1 MRALQLR
8 GFQKDMNMRKP
19 IGPPPRPGYLEIDT
33 YIDIKGVA
41 PDHINLPPRGSSH
54 LKSGPFGIGMAE
66 SFIQNRAAIVNTI
79 NALEQDYQV
88 RSSQLSQ
95 TIETDLAV
103 VRSEGPNDPVTP
115 SQSLIRELQAL
126 NTLNQ
131 RKSAEY
137 HTKTTIANAFYGKDP
152 FNWTIHE
159 YMLKATKMEQWPGPN
174 GIAMR
179 ALNQSLSAANDARLL
194 SQTID
199 LLGQRNLN
207 LIQTINTLQAAEQ
220 AQLAAEQE
228 AQRVAAEQARIQAE
242 VNALAQAREQ
252 ARLAAIAEAEW
263 LAAEQARLAAVAE
276 TERLAAERARLAA
289 VAEAERL
296 AAEAAAQQI
305 AAERAHLEALAE
317 LQRLE
322 DLRQAEENARKTT
335 LAMAGSTAAAGPLF
349 AGTAGTL
356 VVSQATSLAIRSAL
370 QSALTATVSAA
381 VGSAGAVAS
390 GFAALVYPSPLGNSD
405 LYSLSVPLSDLSPA
419 TNQNLSV
426 SAQGDRVKLT
436 VGIGSKADGSTI
448 EYFVV
453 ATNGTTVPY
462 DVPVQLATYDPVR
475 NVYTTQSPGLPSI
488 GMTWTPIVQQGD
500 ASTTLPSNEPGIVVY
515 EGATVAAL
523 EGRIDAF
530 PELDLDSLGGF
541 ITVFPADS
549 GIPPIYTMFRDRR
562 NEPGIASGSGEAV
575 SGNWVGAASSQ
586 EGAPIPAQIADTL
599 RGREFSSFNSFRREF
614 WKAVAADPTLSS
626 HLPRPTK
633 LEMEK
638 GLSAKAPQ
646 ADQVGKRTKYEL
658 HHMKPISEDGAV
670 YDIDNIRILGPKQH
684 INAHS
689 SKGEN

>member
-1 MRALQLR
+1 
-8 GFQKDMNMRKP
+8 MRKP

-54 LKSGPFGIGMAE
+54 LKNGPFGIGMAE

-79 NALEQDYQV
+79 NALEQDFQI

-131 RKSAEY
+131 RKTAEY

-242 VNALAQAREQ
+242 VNALAQAQEQ

-276 TERLAAERARLAA
+276 TERLAAEQARLAA

-322 DLRQAEENARKTT
+322 ELRQAEENARKTT
-335 LAMAGSTAAAGPLF
+335 LAMGGSTAAAGALF

-356 VVSQATSLAIRSAL
+356 FVSQATSLAIRSAL
-370 QSALTATVSAA
+370 QSALTASVSAA

-405 LYSLSVPLSDLSPA
+405 LYSLSVPLADLSPA
-419 TNQNLSV
+419 TNQNLSA

-453 ATNGTTVPY
+453 AMNGTTAPY

-475 NVYTTQSPGLPSI
+475 NIYTTQSPGLPSI
-488 GMTWTPIVQQGD
+488 GMTWTPIVQPGD
-500 ASTTLPSNEPGIVVY
+500 ASTSLPSTEPGIVVY
-515 EGATVAAL
+515 EGATVTAL

-562 NEPGIASGSGEAV
+562 NEPGVAVGSGQTA
-575 SGNWVGAASSQ
+575 SGNWVGAASTSN
-586 EGAPIPAQIADTL
+586 GAPVPQQIADTL
-599 RGREFSSFNSFRREF
+599 REREFSSFNAFRKAF
-614 WKAVAADPTLSS
+614 WKAVANDQILLDQFSLYNKSDIKNGLSPS
-626 HLPRPTK
+626 VPASEQVGGRKK
-633 LEMEK
+633 LEI
-638 GLSAKAPQ
+638 
-646 ADQVGKRTKYEL
+646 
-658 HHMKPISEDGAV
+658 HHTQPISEGGAV
-670 YDIDNIRILGPKQH
+670 YDMDNLRILTPKQH
-684 INAHS
+684 IQIHS
-689 SKGEN
+689 SKGGTI

>member
-1 MRALQLR
+1 
-8 GFQKDMNMRKP
+8 MRKP

-54 LKSGPFGIGMAE
+54 LKNGPFGIGMAE

-242 VNALAQAREQ
+242 VNALAQAQEQ
-252 ARLAAIAEAEW
+252 ARLAAIAEAER
-263 LAAEQARLAAVAE
+263 LAAEQARSAAVAE
-276 TERLAAERARLAA
+276 TERLAAEQARLAA

-322 DLRQAEENARKTT
+322 ELRQAEENARKTT

-419 TNQNLSV
+419 TDQNLSANAP
-426 SAQGDRVKLT
+426 SGGQVKLT

-453 ATNGTTVPY
+453 AMNGTTAPY
-462 DVPVQLATYDPVR
+462 DVPVQLATYDPTR
-475 NVYTTQSPGLPSI
+475 KVYTTQSPGLPSI
-488 GMTWTPIVQQGD
+488 GMTWTPIVQPGD
-500 ASTTLPSNEPGIVVY
+500 ASTSLPSTEPGIVVY
-515 EGATVAAL
+515 EGATVTAL

-562 NEPGIASGSGEAV
+562 NEAGVAGGDGETILGV
-575 SGNWVGAASSQ
+575 WLGDISQNEGAA
-586 EGAPIPAQIADTL
+586 IPKPIADQL
-599 RGREFSSFNSFRREF
+599 RGKQFSNFREFRESF
-614 WKAVAADPTLSS
+614 WKAVAGADDLS
-626 HLPRPTK
+626 K
-633 LEMEK
+633 QF
-638 GLSAKAPQ
+638 KANNIHAMKNGRAPFVPE
-646 ADQVGKRTKYEL
+646 AGILGNRIKFEL
-658 HHMKPISEDGAV
+658 HHIQQISKGGDV
-670 YDIDNIRILGPKQH
+670 YGIDNIRIVTPKRH
-684 INAHS
+684 AEIH
-689 SKGEN
+689 KGGN

>member
-1 MRALQLR
+1 
-8 GFQKDMNMRKP
+8 MNMRKP

-54 LKSGPFGIGMAE
+54 LKNGPFGIGMAE

-79 NALEQDYQV
+79 NALEQDFQV

-137 HTKTTIANAFYGKDP
+137 HTKTTIANAFYGKNP

-242 VNALAQAREQ
+242 VNALAQAQEQ

-276 TERLAAERARLAA
+276 TERLAAEQARLAA

-305 AAERAHLEALAE
+305 ATERAHLEALAE

-322 DLRQAEENARKTT
+322 ELRQAEENARKTT
-335 LAMAGSTAAAGPLF
+335 LAMGGSTAAAGPLF

-356 VVSQATSLAIRSAL
+356 VVSQATSLAVRSAL
-370 QSALTATVSAA
+370 QSGLTATVSAA

-419 TNQNLSV
+419 TDQNLS
-426 SAQGDRVKLT
+426 ANAPTNGQVKLT
-436 VGIGSKADGSTI
+436 VGIGSKTDGSTI

-453 ATNGTTVPY
+453 AMNGTAAPY
-462 DVPVQLATYDPVR
+462 DVPVQLATYDSTR
-475 NVYTTQSPGLPSI
+475 KVYTTQSPGLPSI
-488 GMTWTPIVQQGD
+488 GMTWTPIVQPGD
-500 ASTTLPSNEPGIVVY
+500 ASTSLPSTEPGIVVY
-515 EGATVAAL
+515 EGATVTAL

-562 NEPGIASGSGEAV
+562 NEPGVASGSGEAV
-575 SGNWVGAASSQ
+575 SGNWLGAALSQ
-586 EGAPIPAQIADTL
+586 EGSPIPTNIADKL
-599 RGREFSSFNSFRREF
+599 RGKQFSSFSAFRREF

-658 HHMKPISEDGAV
+658 HHVKPISEYGEV
-670 YDIDNIRILGPKQH
+670 YNIDNIRILGPKQH

-689 SKGEN
+689 SKGGN

>member
-1 MRALQLR
+1 
-8 GFQKDMNMRKP
+8 MNMRKP

-54 LKSGPFGIGMAE
+54 LKNGPFGIGMAE

-137 HTKTTIANAFYGKDP
+137 HTKTATANAFYGKDP

-242 VNALAQAREQ
+242 VNALAQAQEQ

-276 TERLAAERARLAA
+276 TERLAAEQARLAA

-322 DLRQAEENARKTT
+322 ELRQAEENARKTT
-335 LAMAGSTAAAGPLF
+335 LAMGGSTAAAGPLF

-356 VVSQATSLAIRSAL
+356 FVSQATSLAIRSAL
-370 QSALTATVSAA
+370 QSALTASVSAA

-419 TNQNLSV
+419 TDQNLSAHAPT
-426 SAQGDRVKLT
+426 SGQVKLT

-453 ATNGTTVPY
+453 ATNGTNGTTVPY

-488 GMTWTPIVQQGD
+488 GMTWTPIVQPGD
-500 ASTTLPSNEPGIVVY
+500 ASTSLPSNEPGIVVY
-515 EGATVAAL
+515 EGATVTAL

-530 PELDLDSLGGF
+530 PELDLDSLGGV

-562 NEPGIASGSGEAV
+562 NEAGVAGGDGETISGVWLGDISQNE
-575 SGNWVGAASSQ
+575 GAA
-586 EGAPIPAQIADTL
+586 IPKPIADQL
-599 RGREFSSFNSFRREF
+599 RGKQFSNFREFRESF
-614 WKAVAADPTLSS
+614 WKAVAGADDLS
-626 HLPRPTK
+626 K
-633 LEMEK
+633 QF
-638 GLSAKAPQ
+638 KANNIHAMKNGRAPFVPE
-646 ADQVGKRTKYEL
+646 AGILGNRIKFEL
-658 HHMKPISEDGAV
+658 HHIQQISKGGDV
-670 YDIDNIRILGPKQH
+670 YGIDNIRVVTPKRH
-684 INAHS
+684 AEIH
-689 SKGEN
+689 KGGN